1 MARTTPTDED
11 LRKTWSELRRAQPN
25 WPTSFEDTMAD
36 PVRSR
41 LVRIAAI
48 RAAQGYRV
56 QAEPVEPIRRPPVV
70 NPGIFRPPA
79 RTTPQRPLD
88 LDRKRAAAGERDE
101 D

>member
-1 MARTTPTDED
+1 MARTNLTDED
-11 LRKTWSELRRAQPN
+11 LRKTWAELRRSQPA
-25 WPTSFEDTMAD
+25 WPASFEDTMAD

-48 RAAQGYRV
+48 RIAQGHRV
-56 QAEPVEPIRRPPVV
+56 QVTPTEPTRRAPVI

>member
-1 MARTTPTDED
+1 MARTTPTDDD
-11 LRKTWSELRRAQPN
+11 LRTTWAELRRSQSS
-25 WPTSFEDTMAD
+25 WPATFEDTMAD
-36 PVRSR
+36 PVWAR

-48 RAAQGYRV
+48 RAAQGHRV
-56 QAEPVEPIRRPPVV
+56 CAVAIEPTRRPPVV

-79 RTTPQRPLD
+79 RTTVQRPLD

>member
-11 LRKTWSELRRAQPN
+11 LRTTWAELRRSQPA
-25 WPTSFEDTMAD
+25 WPTTFEATMAD

-48 RAAQGYRV
+48 RAAQGHRV
-56 QAEPVEPIRRPPVV
+56 CALPIEPTRRPPVV
-70 NPGIFRPPA
+70 NPGISV
-79 RTTPQRPLD
+79 RPLD